1 MSRDRDDDPLSWAG
15 DDDPTLQ
22 TGAADHPVTKKS
34 ARKRARSTAPTAAV
48 ADSSQQ
54 LGSTMLVVLGILG
67 GIYLL
72 YTVGWALNIGRDSYA
87 VASPIDQIMYTGGLW
102 LAAAAAPL
110 WFAASLW
117 FTRGHARARIIW
129 LLLGMLVLI
138 PWPFVIG
145 GL

>member
-22 TGAADHPVTKKS
+22 THASGEPVTKKS
-34 ARKRARSTAPTAAV
+34 AQNRTQRSAPASAAEP
-48 ADSSQQ
+48 AQQ
-54 LGSTMLVVLGILG
+54 PGSAMLVVLGVLG
-67 GIYLL
+67 GVYLL
-72 YTVGWALNIGRDSYA
+72 YTVGWALNIGRDTYA
-87 VASPIDQIMYTGGLW
+87 VASPIDQIMYTVGLW

-110 WFAASLW
+110 WFAVALW
-117 FTRGHARARIIW
+117 FTRGHTKSRILW
-129 LLLGMLVLI
+129 LVLGAVVLI